1 MELVFALIT
10 YLGIQKIDTTYFRDI
25 DRCRYFAMRIN
36 DQQRVPMR
44 QDEKPVPGRKYVAVC
59 EPKKVNITKER
70 VY

>member
-10 YLGIQKIDTTYFRDI
+10 YLGVQKIDTTYFRDVN
-25 DRCRYFAMRIN
+25 RCLYFAARIN
-36 DQQRVPMR
+36 DQVRVPER
-44 QDEKPVPGRKYVAVC
+44 RDDKTVPGRKYVAVC

>member
-44 QDEKPVPGRKYVAVC
+44 QDEKTVPGRKYVAVC
-59 EPKKVNITKER
+59 EPKKVNITKVR

>member
-10 YLGIQKIDTTYFRDI
+10 YLGIQKIHTTYFRDI
-25 DRCRYFAMRIN
+25 DRCRFFAMRIN

-44 QDEKPVPGRKYVAVC
+44 QDEKTVPGRKYVAVC

>member
-44 QDEKPVPGRKYVAVC
+44 QDEKTVPGIKYVAVC

>member
-25 DRCRYFAMRIN
+25 VRCRYFAMRIN

-44 QDEKPVPGRKYVAVC
+44 QDEKTVPGRKYVAVC

>member
-10 YLGIQKIDTTYFRDI
+10 YLCIQKIDTTYFRDI

-44 QDEKPVPGRKYVAVC
+44 QDEKTVPGRKYVAVC

>member
-36 DQQRVPMR
+36 EQQRVPMR
-44 QDEKPVPGRKYVAVC
+44 QDEKTVPGRKYVAVC

>member
-10 YLGIQKIDTTYFRDI
+10 YLCIQKIDTTYFRDI

-44 QDEKPVPGRKYVAVC
+44 QDEKTVSGRKYVAVC

>member
-36 DQQRVPMR
+36 DQQRVTML
-44 QDEKPVPGRKYVAVC
+44 QDEMTEPGRKYVAVC

>member
-44 QDEKPVPGRKYVAVC
+44 QDEKTVPGGKYVAVC

>member
-10 YLGIQKIDTTYFRDI
+10 YLGMQKVDTSYFISI

-44 QDEKPVPGRKYVAVC
+44 QDEKTVPGRKYVAVC